1 MINNKIIHDVINY
14 IERLRIM
21 LDIAKNKKFEQVSKE
36 ELTEDLEATL
46 KEIKISF
53 DKLLQ

>member
-1 MINNKIIHDVINY
+1 MKNNKTVHDLANS

-21 LDIAKNKKFEQVSKE
+21 LDIVKNKKFEQVSKE
-36 ELTEDLEATL
+36 ELIEDLESTL
-46 KEIKISF
+46 VEIKDRF